1 MRRVDIGAWAVV
13 GSANGDSLLDLSKSI
28 SDRRV
33 SIEEG
38 AIGEHFE
45 RRIASFSSR
54 ELAFQVIHKG
64 TEAVGYIDLRVH
76 VALHNEI
83 KVTELA
89 GRTDC
94 SPTRQQIHHQLRLVL
109 HRLAH

>member
-1 MRRVDIGAWAVV
+1 MRRVDVGARAVIGAT
-13 GSANGDSLLDLSKSI
+13 NGDSLLDLSKRV

-38 AIGEHFE
+38 AIWKHFE
-45 RRIASFSSR
+45 RRIASFSSW
-54 ELAFQVIHKG
+54 ELALQVIHKG

-109 HRLAH
+109 HRLSH